1 MKEIR
6 YIIKDEMG
14 IHARPAGELVKVA
27 SQFSDCQIT
36 IKKDTKA
43 ADAKRIM
50 GIMGLGVKAGQE
62 IIVTAEGEKEEEAI
76 VAVEKFLQEN
86 L

>member
-1 MKEIR
+1 MKEIK

-27 SQFSDCQIT
+27 VQFSECQIT
-36 IKKDTKA
+36 IKKDTKT

-62 IIVTAEGEKEEEAI
+62 IVVTAEGEKEDEAI
-76 VAVEKFLQEN
+76 VAIEKFLQEN

>member
-6 YIIKDEMG
+6 YVIKDEMG

-27 SQFSDCQIT
+27 SQFSECQIT
-36 IKKDTKA
+36 IKKDTKT

>member
-1 MKEIR
+1 MKEIK

-27 SQFSDCQIT
+27 VQFSEWQIT
-36 IKKDTKA
+36 IKKDAKT

-62 IIVTAEGEKEEEAI
+62 IVVTAEGAKEEEAI
-76 VAVEKFLQEN
+76 VAIEKFLQEN